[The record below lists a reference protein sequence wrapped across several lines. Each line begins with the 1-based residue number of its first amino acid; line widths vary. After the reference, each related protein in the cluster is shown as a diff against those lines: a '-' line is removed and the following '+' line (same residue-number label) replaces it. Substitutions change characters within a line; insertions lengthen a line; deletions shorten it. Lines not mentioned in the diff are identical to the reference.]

1 MSGLSSVKGGC
12 QDARPSDAAFELHL
26 LSSLRDAPA
35 THFSVRQ
42 PWDVGICSDTS
53 ARKRFLPGL
62 PAPHR
67 LPPAFAPSVEPAHP
81 EVTRMQGRLDAA
93 GAKFAKRAKHA
104 TWDAKETEEKNF
116 ALFKWL
122 RIIERGPWDFA
133 VSRDFLRARLLGLGA
148 GELIDS
154 ISDALAAK
162 STSTLHAR
170 AGPILRYVA
179 FCESEGIEPF
189 PLREEVVYKFFY
201 DMQAQVAATFFKSV
215 LASFAF
221 CKFVLG
227 LDSAVLALESL
238 RVKGLAR
245 KLYLGIRR
253 LQQRPPLRV
262 RDVIRLENICTGEI
276 PRSSVDVV
284 MAGFVLFMV
293 YARARHSDAQ
303 HVSTLVFDLDSRG
316 NLPSGFVDAEVKKTK
331 TSYTVERKTKFLPML
346 APARG
351 LSGKCWASGW
361 KAALEKEG
369 ICAGVGKPL
378 MPSPKNGGGWNAVP
392 QSAQASGLWM
402 RALLNDGSDDPYL
415 LGIGTHSAKT
425 TPLSWLN
432 KKGTARDVTA
442 LLEYHA
448 TREAGIGTEI
458 VYARDAMAHPLRV
471 FQELIDEVRDRSFRP
486 DESRGFMTAD
496 ERKAAGVPEGQAD
509 ASSSSSSEDEE
520 CPRHDEGAEHRVLGQ
535 WAGRVDRLKI
545 PAEAVMARN
554 ETSRVLHISKEEQA
568 TSFVCGRRI
577 TSAYEVC
584 DAHPPVLYPRCK
596 QCFRNFLE

>member
-67 LPPAFAPSVEPAHP
+67 LPPAFAPSVEQAHP

-122 RIIERGPWDFA
+122 RIIERGPWDCA

-361 KAALEKEG
+361 KA
-369 ICAGVGKPL
+369 
-378 MPSPKNGGGWNAVP
+378 
-392 QSAQASGLWM
+392 
-402 RALLNDGSDDPYL
+402 
-415 LGIGTHSAKT
+415 
-425 TPLSWLN
+425 
-432 KKGTARDVTA
+432 
-442 LLEYHA
+442 
-448 TREAGIGTEI
+448 
-458 VYARDAMAHPLRV
+458 
-471 FQELIDEVRDRSFRP
+471 
-486 DESRGFMTAD
+486 TAD
-496 ERKAAGVPEGQAD
+496 VSAAHRLVLHRRKDWALMACRAEQNSNTVWINKVGTFGLSPASFWWSRLYGIIGRVVARCLLQHAFYHFAYVDDVHPTFYGKRMYINFLVWLILQEMIGVPFAYHKFRGKTLVAFIGYELDYGSRLVGLSEARGAWVRSWVEEARKARFVVSVRRFAEFLGRLGFVARVVYWIKPHLAPLYAWAAA
-509 ASSSSSSEDEE
+509 ASKSHMAKIIFGLPTFLSTFENLFAARLA
-520 CPRHDEGAEHRVLGQ
+520 RHAKH
-535 WAGRVDRLKI
+535 
-545 PAEAVMARN
+545 
-554 ETSRVLHISKEEQA
+554 S
-568 TSFVCGRRI
+568 
-577 TSAYEVC
+577 
-584 DAHPPVLYPRCK
+584 
-596 QCFRNFLE
+596 